1 MKILPVILA
10 VGFLIGTSGCRDVVN
25 VTNPSPTPTPTP
37 TVTPEVRLNT
47 IEYRVQ
53 GNASSAR
60 IRYSFPTDGITLV
73 TSVLPYDIVYTTA
86 LDTVFVSLEATPV
99 SYPFN
104 ILTPFTSVQIFANG
118 NIFREATTSDFLLG
132 TISVSGTWR
141 K

>member
-1 MKILPVILA
+1 MKRIIPLILA
-10 VGFLIGTSGCRDVVN
+10 VGIFACRDIVN

-37 TVTPEVRLNT
+37 TVIPTPQLNE

-53 GNASSAR
+53 SNATSVR
-60 IRYSFPTDGITLV
+60 ISYSFPTDGLTLV
-73 TSVLPYDIVYTTA
+73 TSVPPYDTVYSTS
-86 LDTVFVSLEATPV
+86 LNTVFVSLTATPV
-99 SYPFN
+99 SFPFN

-118 NIFREATTSDFLLG
+118 SIFREATTSDFLLG